1 MDIEGCVRRRLGV
14 AVLALLVVVPMA
26 CSNGGGEAEQKTDSR
41 DQDDEERNGA
51 PGEDADADADGDS
64 GDDDGAG
71 DGDGDGDA
79 PASGDPAAD
88 ARAAYVAYQT
98 MFERLA
104 VAPDS
109 DDPEITALTS
119 GAELN
124 HVVDTLTEFENGNLA
139 VEFGDDHKHNVY
151 EVTVGADGASA
162 TVLDCFISDARVVDA
177 DTRNI
182 ARGDPE
188 GGTATVVTASVVRDA
203 EGTWK
208 VDATGSEDV
217 EANEACGSEGVI
229 SDGS

>member
-1 MDIEGCVRRRLGV
+1 VDIEGFVRRRVGV
-14 AVLALLVVVPMA
+14 AVLALLVVVVPMA
-26 CSNGGGEAEQKTDSR
+26 CSNGGGEAEQKPDSR
-41 DQDDEERNGA
+41 DQDDDEGSGA
-51 PGEDADADADGDS
+51 PGEDADGDS
-64 GDDDGAG
+64 GDDEGADNG
-71 DGDGDGDA
+71 DGDDDN
-79 PASGDPAAD
+79 ASGDPEAD

-109 DDPEITALTS
+109 DDPEITELTS

-124 HVVDTLTEFENGNLA
+124 HVVDTLTEFENGGLA
-139 VEFGDDHKHNVY
+139 VVFGDDHKHNVY
-151 EVTVGADGASA
+151 EVTVGADGVSA
-162 TVLDCFISDARVVDA
+162 TVLDCFISDARVVNA
-177 DTRNI
+177 DTRGI
-182 ARGDPE
+182 VRGDPE

-217 EANEACGSEGVI
+217 EPNGACGSEGVI